1 MDSQFTYIVSNAAL
15 TGIMILP
22 VLVIWVLFLFQARR
36 RQDPVR
42 DGVAWLKASFFF
54 FFLSLIITTASDG
67 AIAAVINDPS
77 NLTAST
83 FNSLVKASDYLSI
96 VAGYLEQLSIILT
109 LVALIE
115 LAYGFYVAL
124 QPAAHDAANSA
135 PAADATKGDSGAAA
149 TRGEDSRLAHH
160 KMVRIATAV
169 VGVVLLALST
179 AWFGKGAA
187 AYVKYNNAVYSD
199 NSDNSDSSN
208 ASYNRATAEYV
219 ASVRIGHK
227 LGGAFDILVF
237 VLSLPL
243 LGAAGYLVSRA
254 QGLPIKNTTVL
265 YLVAVVFW
273 FIRFLWRLVYNAVWL
288 LPPTTMYTPLWL
300 NVVDP
305 LLNVWTFVITIILL
319 YIVGVRRAGGL
330 WSTPQPWTQF
340 AADGMY
346 GGGYQ
351 PGVAPAAGA
360 PYQYNGYNGY
370 NVKNN
375 NANYGPV
382 PPGAPVYQLP
392 GHEAPRQQFHEMPNP
407 AAAVY
412 PQEMY
417 APQMHGSVPPQQYQP
432 YPPPAVASPPQG
444 HVAPET
450 SPSPLTESANGVNAT
465 PPPPSGTSASPPAE
479 VKA

>member
-1 MDSQFTYIVSNAAL
+1 MDSEFAYIVSNAAL

-36 RQDPVR
+36 RKDPVR
-42 DGVAWLKASFFF
+42 DGFAWLKASFFF

-67 AIAAVINDPS
+67 VIAVLINDPS
-77 NLTAST
+77 NLSASA
-83 FNSLVKASDYLSI
+83 FISLAKASDYLSI
-96 VAGYLEQLSIILT
+96 VSGYLEQLSIILT

-135 PAADATKGDSGAAA
+135 PAADAAKGGSGAAA

-160 KMVRIATAV
+160 NMVRIATAV
-169 VGVVLLALST
+169 VGVVLLALAT

-187 AYVKYNNAVYSD
+187 AYVKYNNVVYSD
-199 NSDNSDSSN
+199 DSN
-208 ASYNRATAEYV
+208 TSYSRATADLV

-288 LPPTTMYTPLWL
+288 LPTTTIRTPIWL

-340 AADGMY
+340 AAGGAY

-351 PGVAPAAGA
+351 PGVAPAA

-370 NVKNN
+370 N
-375 NANYGPV
+375 AGPV
-382 PPGAPVYQLP
+382 PPGAPVYQLQ
-392 GHEAPRQQFHEMPNP
+392 GHDAQRQQFHEMPNP

-417 APQMHGSVPPQQYQP
+417 APQLQGSVPPQQYQP

-444 HVAPET
+444 HVAPEQT
-450 SPSPLTESANGVNAT
+450 PSPLTESANGVNAT

-479 VKA
+479 VKS